1 MQDKINSIKLKNGFF
16 IWSTVNK
23 SQNKG
28 SNPTRMKEYIHTHI
42 YASMHVQ
49 FFADYTINSKMKSAN
64 NL

>member
-28 SNPTRMKEYIHTHI
+28 SNPTRMKEYIHTHT
-42 YASMHVQ
+42 YMHQ
-49 FFADYTINSKMKSAN
+49 CMYNSLLITQLIPK
-64 NL
+64 